1 MEGDESEPVSQECE
15 NKEAQS
21 GDAGG
26 RGAEAEGEGA
36 SGEAE
41 QSSEESVN
49 TSASKS
55 SPFHGF
61 SSQDEDCEPSILNET
76 ETVMTNESGP
86 GGEESE
92 GRAVKNDGLKSQ
104 LMADFGI
111 GNEASEEEASDNNLS
126 ENERGGVEKEGL
138 KSQLMADFGIDN
150 EASEED
156 ENTETEEE
164 NKETG
169 ANDGAENSEESELVM
184 AEQKEETE
192 TEVAVNQKQQRDE
205 AEKEE
210 EEEEAAIGKEAE
222 DEEAMGKDAVE
233 EEAAMGKDAV
243 EEEAAMGKEAEEE
256 EAMQV
261 DEEEMRPNQED
272 EEGDKLEVN
281 SPDEM
286 KDVEEEEN
294 NLVNEEVN
302 EDEEE
307 ADEED
312 EMTQDPETNEQEDT
326 MSKKV
331 SPLRIGQLKSS
342 PKKVHFSPEV
352 VFNDQETNEEM
363 EAETPKSSKTASVS
377 QGQDTIPP
385 LKLKIK
391 FGKDKSGTFT
401 AEINT
406 KAANIED
413 GFNGF
418 TEAEI
423 PSWVCDDFKNVD
435 LKTTFQIRP
444 TVYVSISSKK
454 TPKPSE
460 EPSQHPAEEANENP
474 PAPPPPVQETS
485 AAPIPKLIL
494 SAGKNL
500 KTGTPL
506 SKRERRRKSDN
517 LNFVKPLWDGW
528 YREIIW
534 KPLASDPSKK
544 DAEVCY
550 YPPNPPGQKTL
561 RYKTTTEL
569 EAFLITSGSMY
580 PISFFTFKKEKVG
593 GPPDWECERD
603 WDSKSPEKKAV
614 TEHAQTPTV
623 APLADTLGKRVSK
636 PPEKLIMETETETP
650 QQATRTS
657 KRSIR

>member
-1 MEGDESEPVSQECE
+1 MEGDESDAVSQECE

-21 GDAGG
+21 GDAGAQ
-26 RGAEAEGEGA
+26 GAE
-36 SGEAE
+36 GEAE

-76 ETVMTNESGP
+76 ETVMTNESESGP

-92 GRAVKNDGLKSQ
+92 DRVVNKDGLKSQ

-126 ENERGGVEKEGL
+126 ENERGEEKEGL

-169 ANDGAENSEESELVM
+169 ANDAENSEESELVM
-184 AEQKEETE
+184 AKQKEETE
-192 TEVAVNQKQQRDE
+192 TEVAVNQKQQSDE
-205 AEKEE
+205 AEEE
-210 EEEEAAIGKEAE
+210 E
-222 DEEAMGKDAVE
+222 VE
-233 EEAAMGKDAV
+233 EEAA
-243 EEEAAMGKEAEEE
+243 EETATGKEAEEE
-256 EAMQV
+256 EAAMEV
-261 DEEEMRPNQED
+261 DEEEMRQNQED
-272 EEGDKLEVN
+272 EEGDQEVN

-302 EDEEE
+302 KDEEGT
-307 ADEED
+307 DEED
-312 EMTQDPETNEQEDT
+312 EVAQDPETNDNEQGET
-326 MSKKV
+326 ISKKV
-331 SPLRIGQLKSS
+331 SPLRIGQLKTS

-377 QGQDTIPP
+377 QGQGQDTIPP

-401 AEINT
+401 AKINS
-406 KAANIED
+406 KAANED

-418 TEAEI
+418 TDAEI
-423 PSWVCDDFKNVD
+423 PSWVCGDFKNVD

-454 TPKPSE
+454 TPKASE
-460 EPSQHPAEEANENP
+460 EPSQNPADEVKENP
-474 PAPPPPVQETS
+474 PAPPPPVEETS

-494 SAGKNL
+494 SAGKTL

-506 SKRERRRKSDN
+506 SKRERRKKSDN

-544 DAEVCY
+544 DAEVYY

-603 WDSKSPEKKAV
+603 GDSKSPEKKVV